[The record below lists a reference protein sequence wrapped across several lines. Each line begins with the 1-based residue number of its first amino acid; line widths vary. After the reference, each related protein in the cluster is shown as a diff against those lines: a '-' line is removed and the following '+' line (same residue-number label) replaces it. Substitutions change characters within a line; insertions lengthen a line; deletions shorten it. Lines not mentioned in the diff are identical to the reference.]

1 MSRHGFGL
9 LIPGSG
15 GGGLPYVDD
24 PFAPLPD
31 YNAGTPTPTPQQTR
45 GAVYVVHAGD
55 TLARIAARY
64 GVTVQAIALANGIT
78 NINLIRVGQR
88 LVIPGGGGG
97 GGGGGGNPNTGTGTN
112 TKPDDGKPPA
122 AHKTFWESLG
132 LDKLTDNEKYA
143 IAGGFGLLFL
153 LLLMPRE

>member
-9 LIPGSG
+9 IAPGSG

-31 YNAGTPTPTPQQTR
+31 YNAGTPTPPQAGSGG
-45 GAVYVVHAGD
+45 GAAYIVHAGD

-64 GVTVQAIALANGIT
+64 GVTVQAIAQANRIT

-88 LVIPGGGGG
+88 LVIPGGGGDG
-97 GGGGGGNPNTGTGTN
+97 GGGSSNTN
-112 TKPDDGKPPA
+112 TKPDNGKPPA

-143 IAGGFGLLFL
+143 IAGGVGLLFL
-153 LLLMPRE
+153 VLFLSE

>member
-55 TLARIAARY
+55 TLARIATRY
-64 GVTVQAIALANGIT
+64 GVTVQAIAQANRIA
-78 NINLIRVGQR
+78 NINLVRVGQR
-88 LVIPGGGGG
+88 LVIPGGVGGSSDTS
-97 GGGGGGNPNTGTGTN
+97 TGTGTG

-143 IAGGFGLLFL
+143 IAGGVGLLFL